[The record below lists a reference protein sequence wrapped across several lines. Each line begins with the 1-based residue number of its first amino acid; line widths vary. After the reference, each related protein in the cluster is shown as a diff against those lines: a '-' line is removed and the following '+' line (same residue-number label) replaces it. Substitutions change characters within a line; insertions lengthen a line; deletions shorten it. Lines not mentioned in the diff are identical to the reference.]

1 MNRQEAI
8 KWYETKLHVNET
20 LGLVGR
26 QNEAARLA
34 IAALR
39 AQEEAEKSEPLT
51 PEELLEMDGE
61 PVWLVTSV
69 DEPQWAIVAND
80 GYYHGKIISFFCAG
94 CVEWEFDLYGDNDGE
109 TYLAYRHKPK
119 EA

>member
-1 MNRQEAI
+1 MTEIEKAIQEFEDNA
-8 KWYETKLHVNET
+8 YHNSLHPE
-20 LGLVGR
+20 
-26 QNEAARLA
+26 
-34 IAALR
+34 IS
-39 AQEEAEKSEPLT
+39 EKSKAVALATLLAQRETGRNDPLT

-61 PVWLVTSV
+61 PVWLVSSV
-69 DEPQWAIVAND
+69 DEPQWAIVVND
-80 GYYHGKIISFFCAG
+80 SYYHGKIVSFFCAG